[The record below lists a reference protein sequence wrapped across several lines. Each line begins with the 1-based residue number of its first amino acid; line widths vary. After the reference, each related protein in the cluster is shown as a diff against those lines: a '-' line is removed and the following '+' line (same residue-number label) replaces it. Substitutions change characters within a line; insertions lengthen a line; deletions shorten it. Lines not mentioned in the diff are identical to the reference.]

1 MGPNPI
7 AWGEIAAWAA
17 LTVADLSPFE
27 VRVILAIDRAWLEEQ
42 ARSIPRTPAGGA
54 PPPSRNSRPRTRP

>member
-17 LTVADLSPFE
+17 LTGADLSPFE

-42 ARSIPRTPAGGA
+42 ARSIPRPPHGA
-54 PPPSRNSRPRTRP
+54 PPPSRNPLPRTRP